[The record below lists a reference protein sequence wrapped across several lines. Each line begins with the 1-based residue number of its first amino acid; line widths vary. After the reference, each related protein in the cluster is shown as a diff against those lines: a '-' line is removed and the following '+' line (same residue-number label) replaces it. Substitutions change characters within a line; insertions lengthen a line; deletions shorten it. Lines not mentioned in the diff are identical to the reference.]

1 MKSQVFKSLLLL
13 SLLAFLATGVFVGC
27 KSTQSLD
34 TPAAP
39 YDVGANSLFWK
50 ISGNG
55 LEKPSY
61 LFGTI
66 HLIGQDDFFWP
77 AQLKEQLQTSEQLVL
92 EVSMEEMQNPM
103 LILQQASMED
113 GKSLKDLLSEK
124 EYERAEAFFKEKVGM
139 GLGMFG
145 KMQPM
150 FLVSMTL
157 PPMLGGKAVS
167 YEQELTKVA
176 KDKEIPVSGLESL
189 EFQMGI
195 FKEIPYEDQARY
207 LMTYIDDFEEQ
218 KQQFLTMVA
227 SYKQQDINGMLAQVT
242 SAPEFA
248 DYQDRLLDDRNKD
261 WIPKME
267 KLSKEKSVVYAVG
280 AGHLGGAQGVIALLR
295 AKGYTVEAMQ

>member
-1 MKSQVFKSLLLL
+1 
-13 SLLAFLATGVFVGC
+13 
-27 KSTQSLD
+27 
-34 TPAAP
+34 
-39 YDVGANSLFWK
+39 
-50 ISGNG
+50 
-55 LEKPSY
+55 
-61 LFGTI
+61 
-66 HLIGQDDFFWP
+66 
-77 AQLKEQLQTSEQLVL
+77 
-92 EVSMEEMQNPM
+92 
-103 LILQQASMED
+103 
-113 GKSLKDLLSEK
+113 
-124 EYERAEAFFKEKVGM
+124 
-139 GLGMFG
+139 
-145 KMQPM
+145 M

-295 AKGYTVEAMQ
+295 AKGYTGGSHAIKACQAGYRHHLP